1 MSTLAM
7 LACSSPATAPADKP
21 DTSSDTGQLSDAQ
34 ADGQGVDTIAGDDSV
49 ATDTLVGDGTGLEDT
64 LPGTDDATSGD
75 ADAGKPDTSTKDGGG
90 DSTGSPQ
97 MFKSLLVKIL
107 GPTGRDWGQSG
118 GAAIQLTGAAFGSP
132 ESISWTDANG
142 GTGKITPGE
151 YWKSGILTLK
161 PGDNHYTVTATK
173 GTATV
178 SDTVHIVYN
187 PVFQFDGPP
196 EITPNV
202 LFVNENSN
210 VVVRFSAP
218 GAVAAAGAKPIID
231 PATITLVET
240 DELGQALGG
249 GVTAQLKDSGSA
261 GDCDDVQKDAVFS
274 ECVSAQSSS
283 AKRRYFRVK
292 AQVDVGVQQYT
303 AYSPLASID
312 VVQRFDKGTC
322 NAIVS
327 LQKKAK
333 DQFLGAVTG
342 GQTPKGAQVEVVNM
356 LKAEAT
362 VAEAGIAEDGGYG
375 VWIRYKSG
383 QLGALSLAPAG
394 ARGASGP
401 IDAGALA
408 GNNAVGARRALS
420 LAPNLNEFSKTGGDE
435 ADTAG
440 TNLKNKQCPP
450 FAVDQATGANA
461 YLHFYRSMSSYGLVA
476 ISGHGDALFGGMDP
490 QAYKDLGWE
499 HHGAQEVIWSG
510 EAVNCSALSSST
522 ASCSQAGTGCPAG
535 ETCVKTSVSGGICV
549 DHTQADIM
557 RGRAIIGDTTYG
569 LTPELLRFHIRD
581 NFAQSIVYL
590 GACRTLFNGTLA
602 LQLRSLGAATVVGFS
617 DYVSAQYAADKGGK
631 FFDNL
636 INAGASSASAL
647 PTADVDPV
655 YGGKLRML
663 GIDESNV
670 NNSAL
675 INPSWDSGNLTGWK
689 PVGDGRVI
697 SRLGVTI
704 PVAGKYMGI
713 ISTGLGFTT
722 QNGSLSQPFCVDD
735 AQNQL
740 CFYWKFYSEEFKEY
754 CGSSFMDTF
763 MATLTS
769 ELGKNTMVNVYIDS
783 LCDPDCGGKAPCE
796 WGSPS
801 CQCGKDYKGL
811 SQSDVNFD
819 QGGVWMTPW
828 QKTCQDVSPLA
839 GSKKKV
845 ELQFFAT
852 DKGDSIF
859 DTVILL
865 DEVTVK

>member
-1 MSTLAM
+1 MMVALG
-7 LACSSPATAPADKP
+7 ACSGTDTAAATKP
-21 DTSSDTGQLSDAQ
+21 DTSGDATQL
-34 ADGQGVDTIAGDDSV
+34 ADGQSDSQP
-49 ATDTLVGDGTGLEDT
+49 TDTLVGDVASDGTPGDTAGSDIDDIAGGSDDTSPGLDT
-64 LPGTDDATSGD
+64 DPGIDIQKKDSSGD
-75 ADAGKPDTSTKDGGG
+75 TTSTP
-90 DSTGSPQ
+90 SA
-97 MFKSLLVKIL
+97 FKGLLLKIL

-132 ESISWTDANG
+132 DAIAWADANG
-142 GTGKITPGE
+142 GTGKITVGE
-151 YWKSGILTLK
+151 YWKSSVLTLK
-161 PGDNHYTVTATK
+161 PGDNHFTVTATK
-173 GTATV
+173 GAATV

-202 LFVNENSN
+202 LFVNENSS
-210 VVVRFSAP
+210 VVAHFSAP
-218 GAVAAAGAKPIID
+218 GAVAAAGGKPIID
-231 PATITLVET
+231 PATIMLIET
-240 DELGQALGG
+240 DELGQALGS
-249 GVTAQLKDSGSA
+249 GVTALLKDSGSG

-274 ECVSAQSSS
+274 ECVSAASPV

-303 AYSPLASID
+303 AYSPLAVVD
-312 VVQRFDKGTC
+312 VVARFDKSTC
-322 NAIVS
+322 NSIVS

-333 DQFLGAVTG
+333 DQYAVALVG
-342 GQTPKGAQVEVVNM
+342 GQTAKGAQLDMLNL
-356 LKAEAT
+356 LKADGI
-362 VAEAGIAEDGGYG
+362 VAEAGLAEESGYG
-375 VWIRYKSG
+375 VWVRYKSG
-383 QLGALSLAPAG
+383 QLGAISLAPEG
-394 ARGASGP
+394 IRGASGP
-401 IDAGALA
+401 IDPGALA
-408 GNNAVGARRALS
+408 GNNSVGARRALS
-420 LAPNLNEFSKTGGDE
+420 LAPNQAEFAKAGGDE

-461 YLHFYRSMSSYGLVA
+461 YLSFYRQMSSYGLVA
-476 ISGHGDALFGGMDP
+476 ISGHGDALFGGMQE
-490 QAYKDLGWE
+490 QAYSDLGWE

-510 EAVNCSALSSST
+510 EPVNCAALSAST
-522 ASCSQAGTGCPAG
+522 ASCSQSGTGCPTG
-535 ETCVKTSVSGGICV
+535 ETCIKTSVSGGICV
-549 DHTQADIM
+549 DHTQADVM
-557 RGRAIIGDTTYG
+557 RGRAVIGDSTYG
-569 LTPELLRFHIRD
+569 LTSELLRFHLRD

-590 GACRTLFNGTLA
+590 GACRSMYNGTLA
-602 LQLRSLGAATVVGFS
+602 LQLRSLGAATVIGFS
-617 DYVSAQYAADKGGK
+617 DYVSSQYAAEKGGK

-647 PTADVDPV
+647 PTANEDPA

-735 AQNQL
+735 AQSEL

-763 MATLTS
+763 MASLTS

-811 SQSDVNFD
+811 SQADVNFD

-828 QKTCQDVSPLA
+828 QKTCQDVKPLA

-859 DTVILL
+859 DTAILV
-865 DEVTVK
+865 DEVTIK